1 MFVTLIITW
10 QATLSITWSS
20 KIYYMFFYIWLYMI
34 LHDITW
40 LLHWLHGFY
49 TSGYMTGYIAH
60 YLNDY
65 SHLHDILHG
74 ITCHSMEFVLV
85 PTSWTRLRRRQD
97 LRLTPRRRVH
107 AGAGRRCRGLGVHST
122 ARFLVATA
130 ARGTS
135 HGVQLVWGLDEQLL
149 RPF

>member
-1 MFVTLIITW
+1 MNNYIVH
-10 QATLSITWSS
+10 
-20 KIYYMFFYIWLYMI
+20 YMNNYRI
-34 LHDITW
+34 
-40 LLHWLHGFY
+40 
-49 TSGYMTGYIAH
+49 
-60 YLNDY
+60 
-65 SHLHDILHG
+65 LHDILHG

-85 PTSWTRLRRRQD
+85 PTSWTRLRRQD

-122 ARFLVATA
+122 ASFLVATA
-130 ARGTS
+130 ARGTN